1 MNRLSLV
8 TLAAATGSTGG
19 LGKITTE
26 PAAGILYV
34 RMDCAPNTHSVEWVI
49 ECNKAHAV
57 QFYRAESNVLG
68 GTITLADAH
77 TVGDE
82 DTCVLNGLTYTAE
95 ATEEDAVASER
106 KFWTG
111 ANNAAA
117 AANLAALLT
126 NATYGVPGIT
136 ASVAAVDA
144 TDVITIAAT
153 TATTLQFGQ
162 GTSASNEIA
171 WANTTL
177 ASLVKDGTA
186 TSSIADNSSTAG
198 TLYRQVVYGWPYA
211 YAAITNS
218 DGADAATIIVKATA
232 YTV

>member
-19 LGKITTE
+19 YGKITTE

-34 RMDCAPNTHSVEWVI
+34 RMDCAPNTHSIEWVI

-68 GTITLADAH
+68 GTITFTDATAVDDADP
-77 TVGDE
+77 
-82 DTCVLNGLTYTAE
+82 CVLNGLTYTAE

-126 NATYGVPGIT
+126 DATYGVPGIT
-136 ASVAAVDA
+136 ASVAAVDT

-162 GTSASNEIA
+162 STSDAAEIA

-177 ASLVKDGTA
+177 ASLIKDGTA
-186 TSSIADNSSTAG
+186 TTAIADNSATAG
-198 TLYRQVVYGWPYA
+198 TIYRQVTYGWPYA

-218 DGADAATIIVKATA
+218 DNADAATIIVKATA